1 MVVDLFIHIK
11 FHVMHPDWKHFNL
24 CIHEHGREKWAWW
37 LREVFNW
44 LQTRRR
50 GSRVV
55 SVQLKTVIIVIF
67 TLAGDEPACPGCDT
81 PVTGVHAW
89 QRLGMTSPT
98 AVRQPS
104 FHPCPTHTLTWT
116 EVYIQSHTFT
126 ITFFFLPLRNRLQGN
141 FCLPQ
146 PPLCPSGLREV
157 TTLWW
162 LNHSC
167 ALLIFLNI
175 TYSMKGWLLCSFVS
189 LSKVFLLSGT
199 VLIPVEAGLT
209 FSQLSCLQCCFKFSV
224 TSHGNWGISHPSP
237 LMKLIMYA
245 EGTESR

>member
-1 MVVDLFIHIK
+1 MSTAGRTE
-11 FHVMHPDWKHFNL
+11 PGDWERYFD
-24 CIHEHGREKWAWW
+24 R
-37 LREVFNW
+37 

-104 FHPCPTHTLTWT
+104 FHPCPTHTLTRT
-116 EVYIQSHTFT
+116 EVYRQSHAFT
-126 ITFFFLPLRNRLQGN
+126 ITFFFLHLQNRLPGN
-141 FCLPQ
+141 FCLPW
-146 PPLCPSGLREV
+146 PPLCPSRLREV

-167 ALLIFLNI
+167 AHLIFLNI
-175 TYSMKGWLLCSFVS
+175 TYCMCMCVTFQSRFTFGKG
-189 LSKVFLLSGT
+189 
-199 VLIPVEAGLT
+199 PN
-209 FSQLSCLQCCFKFSV
+209 SCGHRV
-224 TSHGNWGISHPSP
+224 DI
-237 LMKLIMYA
+237 
-245 EGTESR
+245 

>member
-1 MVVDLFIHIK
+1 MFVDLFTQISETCNA
-11 FHVMHPDWKHFNL
+11 MHPDGKHFNI
-24 CIHEHGREKWAWW
+24 CIHEHDRENWAWW
-37 LREVFNW
+37 LREVFR
-44 LQTRRR
+44 QTPTLRR

-104 FHPCPTHTLTWT
+104 FHPCPTHTLTRT
-116 EVYIQSHTFT
+116 EVYRQSHAFKVTLFSCLYGIDCWATFVS
-126 ITFFFLPLRNRLQGN
+126 LG
-141 FCLPQ
+141 
-146 PPLCPSGLREV
+146 PLCVPVDWEKWQLCDGWIITVPILSSWTSL
-157 TTLWW
+157 TL
-162 LNHSC
+162 C
-167 ALLIFLNI
+167 A
-175 TYSMKGWLLCSFVS
+175 CVS
-189 LSKVFLLSGT
+189 LSKVVILSGT
-199 VLIPVEAGLT
+199 VLIPVDAGLT
-209 FSQLSCLQCCFKFSV
+209 FNQLSCLQCCFTFSV
-224 TSHGNWGISHPSP
+224 TSHGNCGISDPSP